1 MRRSASGRHSAQTS
15 PTKVVARCPS
25 DRIDCRPTTQP
36 TPQAWRTLVLLYPAA
51 NARWGSGLLR
61 RRSQRVTSRPEREAI
76 DGVLARVPAA
86 VAGWSEGNAALDPF
100 DLVVVRRP
108 LSSLSST
115 GDGKWWAGPR
125 DCRQEIDEL
134 NADGRYDSVIVLW
147 PSDGAVW
154 LCGWGCTIG
163 PSDAVHGAGFTSI
176 ATDHWPT
183 LATDPDPEQGYV
195 HEWLHQVEA
204 VYRGLGLG
212 PGELPDLHAAGDYT
226 SDRAAS
232 EPPFGKT
239 FAQYH
244 DGGARTWR
252 PWYRDYMTG
261 RLRAV
266 AGGETGIGLTPER
279 WALRRR

>member
-1 MRRSASGRHSAQTS
+1 M
-15 PTKVVARCPS
+15 
-25 DRIDCRPTTQP
+25 
-36 TPQAWRTLVLLYPAA
+36 LVLLYPAA
-51 NARWGSGLLR
+51 NATWGSGLLR

-76 DGVLARVPAA
+76 DGVLARLPAA
-86 VAGWSEGNAALDPF
+86 VAGWSEGNAALEPF

-115 GDGKWWAGPR
+115 GGGKWWAGPR

-134 NADGRYDSVIVLW
+134 NANSRYDSVIVLW
-147 PSDGAVW
+147 PSDGAVS

-163 PSDAVHGAGFTSI
+163 PSEAVHGAGFTSI

-195 HEWLHQVEA
+195 HEWLHQAEA

-261 RLRAV
+261 RLRAI

-279 WALRRR
+279 WALRHR